1 MVVGPGGGA
10 VLNGVLERVTFAN
23 PETGYT
29 IARIAPDRGGAELV
43 TAVGPLLGTQIG
55 ELPMRGH
62 QTSHYARIIHIG
74 SYQEPDARTFSGRTH
89 GGPTGLSTRASGNL
103 LEVSVAAS
111 GRWPDI
117 WARHT
122 GLKGGVTAQAAVVL
136 ARRISVR

>member
-1 MVVGPGGGA
+1 MYPKA
-10 VLNGVLERVTFAN
+10 ILCQRAD
-23 PETGYT
+23 PHSS
-29 IARIAPDRGGAELV
+29 AAMK
-43 TAVGPLLGTQIG
+43 
-55 ELPMRGH
+55 LPMQGH

-89 GGPTGLSTRASGNL
+89 GGPMGLLTRASGNL

-122 GLKGGVTAQAAVVL
+122 GLKCGRVTAQAAVVL
-136 ARRISVR
+136 ARRLSVR